1 MHKLITLILS
11 AIITSAGL
19 HAERLFLK
27 TPTPERCLQLSKA
40 VNHNLSLAKSPADSL
55 HLLYDLF
62 DLAPRHKKYNI
73 GKTIYGTATRAGNN
87 DIRLDILRQM
97 ANLVQRNDS
106 LHNILLRECLTIPES
121 DEQKATQ
128 LFIRIA
134 ITNSNAADATDDER
148 QDYLMKILKEYT
160 NLEREQMLT
169 DDDLYNRLYYLNA
182 ICAYMACLS
191 KGQLLTQY
199 LDEYGDLVKMLPRHI
214 DAIENT
220 YLTQLANAYTY
231 TGERRKAIEADKALI
246 QNLYRMQND
255 YLRTGRQ
262 YRNYNSDL
270 YNCFRRILSNYE
282 ALTPAELSEYYGN
295 IQKLVTIDP
304 VVATEFNTA
313 KQADTY
319 YAMATK
325 QYNKAI
331 ELIQGM
337 KGRYKNPVQA
347 VQMLRMLKEAAKA
360 TDNEEVL
367 LQAALEYNDSLEKYV
382 DMRAHERY
390 HELQILYDVWQL
402 KSDNSQLFSSQNEE
416 NIRQYRQII
425 AGGIIGI
432 IILLALFTA
441 TLVSYRRAKKL
452 TKHLAETNRELSTE
466 SENLRLAQHELIA
479 ARDKASHTDKLKTE
493 FINNMN
499 HEAETPLSAIVEY
512 SQLIADIVT
521 EDKREYVIR
530 FADIISV
537 NAEIL
542 QTLVNDMLTINTLD
556 KSQMN
561 VKRLPVSLHDRC
573 ATAIAT
579 IHKQVKPDVDLIFAN
594 KDDAGNSTII
604 TDGPRLEQVLINL
617 LSNAAKFT
625 EKGSITLRY
634 DFNSNRSEVSIS
646 VTDTGPGISSEI
658 KDRIFE
664 RFYKADKYTQGM
676 GLGLPICRMIVQLL
690 GGEIELDTSYAAG
703 ARFVFTIP
711 TTA

>member
-1 MHKLITLILS
+1 MHKLTTLILS
-11 AIITSAGL
+11 AIITSASL

-55 HLLYDLF
+55 LLLYDLF
-62 DLAPRHKKYNI
+62 DLAPRHEKYNI
-73 GKTIYGTATRAGNN
+73 GKTIYGAATRAGNN
-87 DIRLDILRQM
+87 EIRLDILRQM

-134 ITNSNAADATDDER
+134 ITNSNAANATDAER
-148 QDYLMKILKEYT
+148 QDFLMKILKEYT
-160 NLEREQMLT
+160 KLEREQMLT
-169 DDDLYNRLYYLNA
+169 DDDLYNRIYFVNA

-231 TGERRKAIEADKALI
+231 TGERRKAIEADKALV

-262 YRNYNSDL
+262 YRNYNHDL
-270 YNCFRRILSNYE
+270 YNCFMRIMSNYE

-295 IQKLVTIDP
+295 IQKLVAIDP
-304 VVATEFNTA
+304 VVAAEFHTS
-313 KQADTY
+313 KQAQTY

-325 QYNKAI
+325 QYNKVI
-331 ELIQGM
+331 ELIQDM
-337 KGRYKNPVQA
+337 KGRHKSTVQA

-360 TDNEEVL
+360 AGNEDVL

-382 DMRAHERY
+382 DTRTHERY
-390 HELQILYDVWQL
+390 HELQIVYDVWRL
-402 KSDNSQLFSSQNEE
+402 KSTNTQLLASQNEE
-416 NIRQYRQII
+416 HIRQHRQII
-425 AGGIIGI
+425 TGGIIGI
-432 IILLALFTA
+432 IILLAFLA
-441 TLVSYRRAKKL
+441 AILVSYRKSKKL
-452 TKHLAETNRELSTE
+452 TKHLAETNRKLSDE
-466 SENLRLAQHELIA
+466 SENLRLTQHELIA
-479 ARDKASHTDKLKTE
+479 ARDKASQADNLKTE
-493 FINNMN
+493 FINNMS
-499 HEAETPLSAIVEY
+499 HEVETPLSAIVEY
-512 SQLIADIVT
+512 SQLIADTVT
-521 EDKREYVIR
+521 EDKREYIIR

-573 ATAIAT
+573 ATAVAT
-579 IHKQVKPDVDLIFAN
+579 IRKQVKPDVDLIFAN
-594 KDDAGNSTII
+594 KDDAGSSTII

-625 EKGSITLRY
+625 EEGSITLRY
-634 DFNSNRSEVSIS
+634 DFNSDRSEVSIS
-646 VTDTGPGISSEI
+646 VTDTGPGISDEI
-658 KDRIFE
+658 KNHIFE
-664 RFYKADKYTQGM
+664 RFFKADKYAQGM

-690 GGEIELDTSYAAG
+690 GGEIELDTSYTHG